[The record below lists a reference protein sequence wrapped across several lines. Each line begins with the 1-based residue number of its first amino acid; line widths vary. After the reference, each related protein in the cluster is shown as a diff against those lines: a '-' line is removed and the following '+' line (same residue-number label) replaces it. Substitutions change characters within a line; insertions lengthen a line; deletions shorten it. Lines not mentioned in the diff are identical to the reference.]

1 MERKGTYKYSQEEL
15 DRNKIIKMQQEE
27 LQELRQKSLKL
38 KSEKDKLNAECDSQD
53 KEIVELYSKAEM
65 LRKKA
70 LELARKQGL
79 NPIKILDAISK
90 PTHCVNNDAT
100 DFMT

>member
-1 MERKGTYKYSQEEL
+1 MKLNLIKKVFNMERKGTYKYSQEEL

-53 KEIVELYSKAEM
+53 KEIIELYSKAEM

-79 NPIKILDAISK
+79 NP
-90 PTHCVNNDAT
+90 
-100 DFMT
+100 

>member
-53 KEIVELYSKAEM
+53 KEIAELYSKAEM
-65 LRKKA
+65 FRKKA
-70 LELARKQGL
+70 LELAKKQGL
-79 NPIKILDAISK
+79 NPIKILNPISK
-90 PTHCVNNDAT
+90 P
-100 DFMT
+100 

>member
-53 KEIVELYSKAEM
+53 KEIIELYSKAEM

-79 NPIKILDAISK
+79 NP
-90 PTHCVNNDAT
+90 
-100 DFMT
+100 

>member
-1 MERKGTYKYSQEEL
+1 MKLNLIKKVFNMERKGTYKYSQEEL

-53 KEIVELYSKAEM
+53 KEI
-65 LRKKA
+65 
-70 LELARKQGL
+70 
-79 NPIKILDAISK
+79 
-90 PTHCVNNDAT
+90 H
-100 DFMT
+100 